1 MHIRRANEGDM
12 PAIQRLL
19 RQVEQ
24 VHHEGRPDLFRA
36 GAQKYTD
43 GELAVLLHDE
53 SRPVFVACEEDA
65 VLGYAFCIFQR
76 PHSHILTDICTLY
89 IDDLCVDAA
98 QRGRGVGRALF
109 EFVKAFARR
118 SGCYNLT
125 LNVWACNASA
135 MRFYERC
142 GLAPQKVGLEA
153 IL

>member
-1 MHIRRANEGDM
+1 M
-12 PAIQRLL
+12 
-19 RQVEQ
+19 
-24 VHHEGRPDLFRA
+24 
-36 GAQKYTD
+36 
-43 GELAVLLHDE
+43 
-53 SRPVFVACEEDA
+53 
-65 VLGYAFCIFQR
+65 LGYAFCVFQR

-109 EFVKAFARR
+109 EFAKAFAKR

-142 GLAPQKVGLEA
+142 GLVPQKVGLEA

>member
-1 MHIRRANEGDM
+1 MYIRRANEGDM

-19 RQVEQ
+19 CQVEQ

-43 GELAVLLHDE
+43 KELAVLLYDE
-53 SRPVFVACEEDA
+53 TRPVFVACEEDA
-65 VLGYAFCIFQR
+65 VLGYAFCVFQR

>member
-1 MHIRRANEGDM
+1 MYIRRANEGDM

-19 RQVEQ
+19 CQVEQ

-43 GELAVLLHDE
+43 KELAVLLYDE
-53 SRPVFVACEEDA
+53 TRPVFVACEEDA
-65 VLGYAFCIFQR
+65 VLGYAFCVFQR

-109 EFVKAFARR
+109 EFAKAFAKR

-142 GLAPQKVGLEA
+142 GLVPQKVGLEA